1 MWGTCM
7 LSDALPISV
16 YQICMISVTQAQN
29 MQVRTMDAYSHK
41 HTGIVI
47 SASAVSV
54 ACFVQEQNM
63 LVTVCTNLLD
73 LHYSSAV

>member
-1 MWGTCM
+1 
-7 LSDALPISV
+7 
-16 YQICMISVTQAQN
+16 